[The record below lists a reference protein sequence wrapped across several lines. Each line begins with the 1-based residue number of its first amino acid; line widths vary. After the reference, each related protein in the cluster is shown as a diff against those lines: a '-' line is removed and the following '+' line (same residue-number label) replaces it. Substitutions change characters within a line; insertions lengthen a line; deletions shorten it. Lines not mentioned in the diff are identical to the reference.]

1 MGSGYA
7 LPTILVVLRRRAW
20 QVTTVLVVLGLLG
33 AAIAAGISTELGI
46 RTEGKQVPSEH
57 LAVAPPT
64 GAVAP
69 PRFTRLDASGDLRT
83 RTAVAE
89 LRDAVAAAGA
99 TQGAATLVVRH
110 GDGDP
115 DDDSYR
121 LTGTPARLKVEGAS
135 LSGAVRG
142 VYDLALA
149 AREGRDLAADLGH
162 RVTSRLPFRMAD
174 LGAAGVVP
182 DPEQWRAGDDYSH
195 NSRAFEDVMLPGP
208 PYVDQAALRRAR
220 ASVMTYAHHVL
231 AEGYDA
237 IAIPGFLEYV
247 TFADVGDG
255 HAVYPSGDEHA
266 ARARAMR
273 TAFGPIWRRLHDLGL
288 HVYLRTDMLALTTPL
303 QHYLQARYGLDA
315 EDPRLWQVYAAG
327 LDELYREMPY
337 VDGVLLR
344 IGEAGTVY
352 NLPGWDYYSEL
363 GVTTVPAV
371 RAMLTALTNE
381 AERADKTVVFR
392 TWSVGVGAVGDMHTD
407 RASYHQVLDGIDSD
421 HLVVSTKYSLGDF
434 YSHLPLNDTLE
445 TGTQRRIVELQSR
458 REFEASGAIPNDL
471 GDLYKQALQH
481 FLAANPHVE
490 GVWTWTQDGGPW
502 RAGPMTLELTSGF
515 WQLYELNTVLAVRL
529 ARDPDADPAE
539 ITADWARR
547 WFSTDPGT
555 VRAIG
560 TAMASSREAV
570 THGLYIGPYADR
582 RVFALGLEPPPMMW
596 IFEWD
601 ILTGDSAV
609 LDIIYSVSRD
619 RLDQAIAEGRRAVAT
634 ARRMRDVVAGR
645 DPATW
650 RDATLRGEL
659 VAALDYEVN
668 LLDMLS
674 AYRTMVLRH
683 GQWLDT
689 GSGTAR
695 QEWAQARE
703 RFDVLAARH
712 EHRYAG
718 DVDLP
723 AYNLTAARLGEQR
736 ASLDLPMAWL
746 ARGCLALL
754 VGWLLLGGVGRS
766 RAARATWLAG
776 TRPWRAAEAVADL
789 RTRDRVLLVAVPL
802 AALALSR
809 GILTWFLAPA
819 HLVVTGLG
827 WLVLAAVLAAVL
839 RRRDPWPI
847 VAAVGGAILLR
858 TGLLLAVLAVRG
870 PGGYWFAFW
879 TEPVRRSAYVVVSFA
894 LFGWVLVAAVW
905 SLIRVLGRRRSVA
918 VGVGVVGATIAALG
932 LLLGAVGLEQAL
944 TTWNDE
950 MSLLPW
956 GLSRILGLTTYL
968 GIPLGVPWWLL
979 GAGAFLLVVAVAF
992 GLPRGR
998 RVGWADRS
1006 SRDRDAAERLTDTS

>member
-1 MGSGYA
+1 M
-7 LPTILVVLRRRAW
+7 
-20 QVTTVLVVLGLLG
+20 LVVLGLLG
-33 AAIAAGISTELGI
+33 AAVAAGISAELGI
-46 RTEGKQVPSEH
+46 RTEGKQVPAEH
-57 LAVAPPT
+57 LAVVAPT
-64 GAVAP
+64 RASEP
-69 PRFTRLDASGDLRT
+69 PRFTHIDAADDLRT

-89 LRDAVAAAGA
+89 LRDAIASAGS
-99 TQGAATLVVRH
+99 TQGTATLVVRH
-110 GDGDP
+110 RDGDA

-121 LTGTPARLKVEGAS
+121 LTGTATRLRVEGAS
-135 LSGAVRG
+135 VSGAVRG

-149 AREGRDLAADLGH
+149 AGEGRDLTADLGQ

-182 DPEQWRAGDDYSH
+182 DPDQWRAGDDYSH
-195 NSRAFEDVMLPGP
+195 NSRAFEDVMLPHA

-220 ASVMTYAHHVL
+220 ASVLTYAHHVL

-255 HAVYPSGDEHA
+255 HSVYPRGDEHA

-273 TAFGPIWRRLHDLGL
+273 AAFGPIWRRLHDLGL

-303 QHYLQARYGLDA
+303 QHYLQTRYGLDA

-327 LDELYREMPY
+327 LDEIYREMPY

-363 GVTTVPAV
+363 AVTTVPAV
-371 RAMLTALTNE
+371 RAMLAALTAE

-407 RASYHQVLDGIDSD
+407 QESYHQVLDGIDSD

-458 REFEASGAIPNDL
+458 REFESSGAIPNDL
-471 GDLYKQALQH
+471 GDLYQQALRH

-502 RAGPMTLELTSGF
+502 RAGPLTLELTTGF

-547 WFSTDPGT
+547 WFSTDPRT

-560 TAMASSREAV
+560 TAMAASREAV

-609 LDIIYSVSRD
+609 LDIIYSVSRN
-619 RLDQAIAEGRRAVAT
+619 RLDQAIAEGRQAVLT
-634 ARRMRDVVAGR
+634 ARRMRDVVAGT
-645 DPATW
+645 DPSTW
-650 RDATLRGEL
+650 RDAALRREL

-668 LLDMLS
+668 LLDLLS

-695 QEWAQARE
+695 QEWAHARQ

-718 DVDLP
+718 DVHLP

-746 ARGCLALL
+746 ARGCLAAL

-766 RAARATWLAG
+766 RAARATWLVG

-789 RTRDRVLLVAVPL
+789 RTRDRVLLVAVPV

-819 HLVVTGLG
+819 HLLVTGLG
-827 WLVLAAVLAAVL
+827 WLVLATVLAAVL
-839 RRRDPWPI
+839 RRRDPWPV
-847 VAAVGGAILLR
+847 VAAVGGAVLLR
-858 TGLLLAVLAVRG
+858 TALLLGVLAVRG

-879 TEPVRRSAYVVVSFA
+879 TEPARRSAYVVVSFV

-905 SLIRVLGRRRSVA
+905 SLVQVWGRRRSVA
-918 VGVGVVGATIAALG
+918 VGVGVVGATLAVLG
-932 LLLGAVGLEQAL
+932 LLLGAVGLERAL

-950 MSLLPW
+950 MALLPW
-956 GLSRILGLTTYL
+956 GLSRILGITTYL
-968 GIPLGVPWWLL
+968 GIPLSVPWWLV
-979 GAGAFLLVVAVAF
+979 GAGAFLLVAAAVV

-998 RVGWADRS
+998 RV
-1006 SRDRDAAERLTDTS
+1006 T